1 MCLLDAVPRPLNLV
15 RRMAPPRAAPDI
27 RILEAL
33 WEYLSRNLKI
43 AWKSVF
49 FNFKQYLC
57 FFIAIFIVQ
66 MFYGVMAIS
75 TSNNA
80 VVEAEHVNAEYDYDL
95 ALYNL
100 NEYQHNIVVNYNN
113 NKVYKAARE
122 SKYLTNEEDGDPIV
136 HSYKNDVTKEEYNRY
151 DVYVNFTDFSAE
163 EAKEAYDEF
172 MNMYIT
178 GKNAVL
184 PLFGNVDYVVTELFS
199 NEINTGS
206 PMLGFSI
213 VLFAICAIWFIFRVV
228 KPKEN
233 QKTFGKVVRWL
244 ITIASLVFMF
254 VQCWQSDFQGFF
266 IITLVLFAVSVFL
279 MISLYKIRI
288 NQYKFTYGV
297 YMTCGADFTMLFGTA
312 FWELFLISLVT
323 YIPSMIT
330 STLTVFFIYKPSGIP
345 FKFFLPGQWLLVA
358 LFSLLV
364 VMVSVIS
371 PMKIMSL
378 KTPMSLI
385 RTDDNSNY
393 VSSPRRSFNI
403 LGKKFPKHYELY
415 SIWRFRKY
423 NIQLLTSA
431 IAFCALFI
439 VGLYLGNVYD
449 TSIEYSKPQYVV
461 DLSETKYVY
470 NPGAKGDASGKTTY
484 NAEGAGYVSVSA
496 EELGLDKIEGITY
509 IEQTG
514 NSQGNLEQL
523 DNFVSPVT
531 QAEYIASHALLP
543 KERAVFLTN
552 FLNSPNKSGYKAVNE
567 VVYKATDWEQIEY
580 LKQFNYDG
588 NLEDVLKTDK
598 NYVIVGDSIS
608 NMKKFD
614 LQPGDTIYIATKS
627 GQQKD
632 IDTNVSGRS
641 LLRQQLQYF
650 YFTETEFTVAA
661 VVHDI
666 PCDDLPIYM
675 LGDVY
680 EKVTGISPNA
690 DKINVYTE
698 PGLSNERVVEIMDE
712 IKDAGFESI
721 GAVGVE
727 NTRRIAEQSISA
739 DKHTSSLYVVIAILI
754 LMISPL
760 IWFFNQILYYKK
772 REKEFNIIQSMGAK
786 KSDIRIIY
794 LLGGLS
800 IAVMS
805 LVVSILLSYI
815 ASYIVYYFV
824 NVILPG
830 INHETIR
837 FTFYLPWYALVI
849 SAVVSVACGFFSTY
863 VPYKSYFKNR
873 FSLENG
879 GSGMKDDE

>member
-1 MCLLDAVPRPLNLV
+1 M
-15 RRMAPPRAAPDI
+15 
-27 RILEAL
+27 EAL

-57 FFIAIFIVQ
+57 FFVALFIVQ

-75 TSNNA
+75 TSNNN
-80 VVEAEHVNAEYDYDL
+80 VVEQKHVEEEYDYDL

-113 NKVYKAARE
+113 NKVLKAARE

-136 HSYKNDVTKEEYNRY
+136 YSYKNDVTKEEYNRY
-151 DVYVNFTDFSAE
+151 DVYVNFTDYSPE
-163 EAKEAYDEF
+163 EAKDAYDDF
-172 MNMYIT
+172 MDMYIS

-184 PLFGNVDYVVTELFS
+184 PLFGNVYYEVTGLFTQ
-199 NEINTGS
+199 EIKDTTQAKLDNI
-206 PMLGFSI
+206 PLLPFSI
-213 VLFAICAIWFIFRVV
+213 VIFAIFAVWFIFRVV

-233 QKTFGKVVRWL
+233 QKTFGKVVRWTL
-244 ITIASLVFMF
+244 TLGALVFMF
-254 VQCWQSDFQGFF
+254 IECWRSDYQGFF
-266 IITLVLFAVSVFL
+266 IITLALFAVSVFL
-279 MISLYKIRI
+279 MISLYKIRV
-288 NQYKFTYGV
+288 NQYKFTYGI

-312 FWELFLISLVT
+312 FWELFLISAIT
-323 YIPSMIT
+323 FIPSMIA
-330 STLTVFFIYKPSGIP
+330 STLTVFFIYKPSGIS
-345 FKFFLPGQWLLVA
+345 FKFFLPGQWLLVG

-371 PMKIMSL
+371 PMKLMSI

-403 LGKKFPKHYELY
+403 LGKKFPRQYELY

-439 VGLYLGNVYD
+439 VGLYLGKVYD
-449 TSIEYSKPQYVV
+449 SSIEYSKPQYVV
-461 DLSETKYVY
+461 SLAETKYVY
-470 NPGAKGDASGKTTY
+470 NPGAKGDSSGKTTY
-484 NAEGAGYVSVSA
+484 HADSDYLSISA

-509 IEQTG
+509 YEQTG
-514 NSQGNLEQL
+514 DSQGNLITS
-523 DNFVSPVT
+523 DDGTSSVNASFVSPVT
-531 QAEYIASHALLP
+531 QAEYISSHALFP
-543 KERAVFLTN
+543 KERARFLTN
-552 FLNSPNKSGYKAVNE
+552 FLNSPNRSGYKALNE
-567 VVYKATDWEQIEY
+567 VVYKATDWEQIQY
-580 LKQFNYDG
+580 LSQFEYDG

-614 LQPGDTIYIATKS
+614 IQPGDTIYVAYKS
-627 GQQKD
+627 GQQKE
-632 IDTNVSGRS
+632 IDRNVSGRS
-641 LLRQQLQYF
+641 ALRQQLQYF
-650 YFTETEFTVAA
+650 YFNEVEFTVAA
-661 VVHDI
+661 VIHDI
-666 PCDDLPIYM
+666 PCDNLPIYM
-675 LGDVY
+675 LGDAY
-680 EKVTGISPNA
+680 EEITGISPNA
-690 DKINVYTE
+690 LKLNVYTD
-698 PGLSNERVVEIMDE
+698 PGLSNDRVLEIIDE
-712 IKDAGFESI
+712 IKDAGFKT
-721 GAVGVE
+721 VGSVVVE
-727 NTRRIAEQSISA
+727 NTHRIAEQSIAS
-739 DKHTSSLYVVIAILI
+739 DKHNSELYVVISILI
-754 LMISPL
+754 LVISPL

-794 LLGGLS
+794 LLGGVS
-800 IAVMS
+800 MAIMS
-805 LVVSILLSYI
+805 LVVSILLSYV
-815 ASYIVYYFV
+815 ASYAVYYFV
-824 NVILPG
+824 NVILPD

-849 SAVVSVACGFFSTY
+849 SAAVSVACGFFSAFI
-863 VPYKSYFKNR
+863 PYKSYFKNR

>member
-1 MCLLDAVPRPLNLV
+1 
-15 RRMAPPRAAPDI
+15 
-27 RILEAL
+27 
-33 WEYLSRNLKI
+33 
-43 AWKSVF
+43 
-49 FNFKQYLC
+49 
-57 FFIAIFIVQ
+57 

-75 TSNNA
+75 NSNNA
-80 VVEAEHVNAEYDYDL
+80 VVEKEHIEAEADYDL
-95 ALYNL
+95 ALFNL
-100 NEYQHNIVVNYNN
+100 NEYQHNVIVNYNN

-136 HSYKNDVTKEEYNRY
+136 YTYKNDVTKEEYNRY
-151 DVYVNFTDFSAE
+151 DVYIDFTNFSRE
-163 EAKEAYDEF
+163 EASDAYDEF
-172 MNMYIT
+172 MTLYVE

-184 PLFGNVDYVVTELFS
+184 PMLGNVILSVSDKFVQ
-199 NEINTGS
+199 EIDPGS
-206 PMLGFSI
+206 PLLVFSI
-213 VLFAICAIWFIFRVV
+213 VLFAICAVWFIFRVV
-228 KPKEN
+228 KPKEE
-233 QKTFGKVVRWL
+233 QRTFGKVMRWL
-244 ITIASLVFMF
+244 ITAASLVFMF
-254 VQCWQSDFQGFF
+254 VQCWKSNYQGFF

-312 FWELFLISLVT
+312 FWELFMISLVT
-323 YIPSMIT
+323 FVPSMIA
-330 STLTVFFIYKPSGIP
+330 STLTVYFIYKPSGIP

-378 KTPMSLI
+378 RTPMSLI

-403 LGKKFPKHYELY
+403 LGKKFPRQYELY

-439 VGLYLGNVYD
+439 VGLYLGKVYD
-449 TSIEYSKPQYVV
+449 TSIEYSKPQYQVYL
-461 DLSETKYVY
+461 DETAYVY
-470 NPGAKGDASGKTTY
+470 NPGAKGDSSGKTTY
-484 NAEGAGYVSVSA
+484 NADGADYVSISA
-496 EELGLDKIEGITY
+496 AELGLDKIAGVTY

-514 NSQGNLEQL
+514 NEQGNI
-523 DNFVSPVT
+523 DADPNFTSPIT
-531 QAEYIASHALLP
+531 RADYISSHALLP

-552 FLNSPNKSGYKAVNE
+552 FLNSPNRSGYKAVNE
-567 VVYKATDWEQIEY
+567 VVYKSTDWEQIKY
-580 LKQFNYDG
+580 LEQFNYDG
-588 NLEDVLKTDK
+588 NLEDVLRTDK

-614 LQPGDTIYIATKS
+614 LQPGDTIYIATKT

-632 IDTNVSGRS
+632 IDSNVSGRS
-641 LLRQQLQYF
+641 LLKQQLEYF
-650 YFTETEFTVAA
+650 YFKETEFTVAA

-666 PCDDLPIYM
+666 PCDYLPIYM

-680 EKVTGISPNA
+680 EDVTGISPNA
-690 DKINVYTE
+690 NRINVYTE
-698 PGLSNERVVEIMDE
+698 PNLSHDRVNEIMSE
-712 IKDAGFESI
+712 IKEAGYNTV
-721 GAVGVE
+721 GAVHIE
-727 NTRRIAEQSISA
+727 NLQRIAEQELAA

-754 LMISPL
+754 LVISPL

-800 IAVMS
+800 MAVMS

-824 NVILPG
+824 NVILPSL
-830 INHETIR
+830 NNETIR

-849 SAVVSVACGFFSTY
+849 SAVVSVACGFFSAY
-863 VPYKSYFKNR
+863 IPYKSYFKNR